1 METLT
6 ESSIAP
12 ELRNDSV
19 IPTSPDEE
27 RTLHHHHHHHHHNN
41 NNDDDDDEDDHDLA
55 NIIHPGSLHEQEQS
69 QSSQDSNSLMSPPP
83 GGGGG
88 GGGEDPPEESIE
100 NIARELQNNSCSD
113 NATTTDDGSQPEPEA
128 PSIPEETSPLVATTT
143 GQRIHIAPVVVSNG
157 SLVAAAAA
165 KGTVAPGGKPTTM
178 RDLDRKMNKS
188 RGRPKRRAMVAMYQ
202 SEISENKIGIKLCI
216 KKASDAIVQQPKKAS
231 RKRSRKSKQQGL
243 TDTAGGD
250 SDDGATSPEK
260 RVRRPRESRKTNNN
274 TEKAGAGAGGAAVAV
289 EEYKRPEDQSV
300 WADQV
305 PEHVLC
311 MIFQHVIQDDGNI
324 PALIRLG
331 KVCSAWHKASQVASL
346 WRTVDLGNWTKER
359 FKTEIKLKWLIDNRL
374 RHSTDVGFGNWKITN
389 VQCVLDRLLAAA
401 PNLVGITLTG
411 WKQLTSDHLMWLVQ
425 EFKSLRRID
434 LSSINAEV
442 NANRTAVGQVSLC
455 NAITEMNERLTHLY
469 LAHNRLSG
477 IPQIVKALSTQCPNL
492 ALLDLSN
499 VSTIAI
505 SHGILNIEQLQ
516 HGCQKLK
523 VLRITNSHINLST
536 ATLQE
541 QMESPGFPEL
551 EELSVASLAD
561 ESRLFNDEF
570 LQRILKT
577 STQLKLLDVRGC
589 SRLTHDS
596 LIRLPT
602 WDLKH
607 LFLSGCSIT
616 RDLGSGLELI
626 ASKWAH
632 SLIEFDLAW
641 ANATKPL
648 DDALKALA
656 DKGSESPLNH
666 LNLCGSSVS
675 LEAVKEVLT
684 NCPHINS
691 INLSSCRGL
700 PRGVKRLLQGPTE
713 IAELRENLGVT
724 LRQPRP

>member
-6 ESSIAP
+6 ESSIAT
-12 ELRNDSV
+12 ELRSEPL
-19 IPTSPDEE
+19 IATSPDQV
-27 RTLHHHHHHHHHNN
+27 RVLHEQHNN
-41 NNDDDDDEDDHDLA
+41 NNNDEVALEDVINPNNLED
-55 NIIHPGSLHEQEQS
+55 QS
-69 QSSQDSNSLMSPPP
+69 QSSQDSNGVMSPTP
-83 GGGGG
+83 GGSETPGDTVERIAKEPNSSGS
-88 GGGEDPPEESIE
+88 EKTCHEATDSRHDLEAMENKYSCSIQDAASVSPSIE
-100 NIARELQNNSCSD
+100 VPPDRAAAIA
-113 NATTTDDGSQPEPEA
+113 AA
-128 PSIPEETSPLVATTT
+128 PTPKIT
-143 GQRIHIAPVVVSNG
+143 IAPISNG
-157 SLVAAAAA
+157 SLLA
-165 KGTVAPGGKPTTM
+165 KSSGKPTTM

-216 KKASDAIVQQPKKAS
+216 KKASDAIVQQPKKTT
-231 RKRSRKSKQQGL
+231 RKRSRKPKSL
-243 TDTAGGD
+243 TED
-250 SDDGATSPEK
+250 SDEETGGGASPEK
-260 RVRRPRESRKTNNN
+260 RTRKPRESSSRKTNNN
-274 TEKAGAGAGGAAVAV
+274 TEKVSQ
-289 EEYKRPEDQSV
+289 EEHKPPEDQSA
-300 WADQV
+300 WADQL

-311 MIFQHVIQDDGNI
+311 MIFQNVIQDEGCI
-324 PALIRLG
+324 PSLIRFG
-331 KVCSAWHKASQVASL
+331 RVCSAWHRASLVPSL

-359 FKTEIKLKWLIDNRL
+359 FKTELKLKWLIDNRL
-374 RHSTDVGFGNWKITN
+374 RNSTDVSLGNWKITN

-401 PNLVGITLTG
+401 PNLVGITLNG
-411 WKQLTSDHLMWLVQ
+411 WKQLTSDHLMFLVQ

-442 NANRTAVGQVSLC
+442 NANKTAVGQVSLC
-455 NAITEMNERLTHLY
+455 SAISEMGERLTHLY

-492 ALLDLSN
+492 TLLDLSN
-499 VSTIAI
+499 VTTIAI

-516 HGCQKLK
+516 HGCRLLK

-541 QMESPGFPEL
+541 QMESLGFPEL

-561 ESRLFNDEF
+561 ESRLFNDEY

-616 RDLGSGLELI
+616 RDMGSGLELI

-724 LRQPRP
+724 LKQPKSAVA

>member
-12 ELRNDSV
+12 DLRTEPL
-19 IPTSPDEE
+19 IPTSPDED
-27 RTLHHHHHHHHHNN
+27 RIVDDLHNN
-41 NNDDDDDEDDHDLA
+41 NNDDEEMINPSNLLED
-55 NIIHPGSLHEQEQS
+55 QS
-69 QSSQDSNSLMSPPP
+69 QSSQDSSNLAPPAP
-83 GGGGG
+83 RRRAHA
-88 GGGEDPPEESIE
+88 EETVE
-100 NIARELQNNSCSD
+100 NIVKELRSSGSDNSCHD
-113 NATTTDDGSQPEPEA
+113 TTDSQPEPDVTENTDSSSIPA
-128 PSIPEETSPLVATTT
+128 PDEPDVSISPSIELPPEEAAAIAAAPTPK
-143 GQRIHIAPVVVSNG
+143 IHIAPITNG
-157 SLVAAAAA
+157 SLLP
-165 KGTVAPGGKPTTM
+165 KSTGKPTTM

-188 RGRPKRRAMVAMYQ
+188 RGRPKRRPMVAMYQ
-202 SEISENKIGIKLCI
+202 SEISDNKIGIKLCI
-216 KKASDAIVQQPKKAS
+216 KKASDAIVQQPKKAT
-231 RKRSRKSKQQGL
+231 RKRSRKPKSL
-243 TDTAGGD
+243 TED
-250 SDDGATSPEK
+250 SDEETGGTAASPEK
-260 RVRRPRESRKTNNN
+260 RTRKPRESAGRRTNNN
-274 TEKAGAGAGGAAVAV
+274 TEKAAQ
-289 EEYKRPEDQSV
+289 EEHKPPEDQSA
-300 WADQV
+300 WADQL

-311 MIFQHVIQDDGNI
+311 MIFQNAIQDEGCI
-324 PALIRLG
+324 PSLIRFG
-331 KVCSAWHKASQVASL
+331 KVCSAWHRASLVSSL
-346 WRTVDLGNWTKER
+346 WRTVDFGNWTKER

-374 RHSTDVGFGNWKITN
+374 RNSTDVSFGNWKVTN
-389 VQCVLDRLLAAA
+389 VQCVLDRLLAVA
-401 PNLVGITLTG
+401 PNLVGITLNG
-411 WKQLTSDHLMWLVQ
+411 WKQLTSEHLMFLVQ

-442 NANRTAVGQVSLC
+442 NANKTAVGQVSLC
-455 NAITEMNERLTHLY
+455 NSISEMGERLTHLY

-477 IPQIVKALSTQCPNL
+477 IPQIVKTLSTQCPNL
-492 ALLDLSN
+492 LLLDLSN
-499 VSTIAI
+499 VSTIAV

-516 HGCQKLK
+516 EGCQKLK
-523 VLRITNSHINLST
+523 VLRITNSHINLSA

-616 RDLGSGLELI
+616 RDVGSGLELI

-724 LRQPRP
+724 LKVPKPTEA

>member
-6 ESSIAP
+6 ESSIAR
-12 ELRNDSV
+12 ELHSESL
-19 IPTSPDEE
+19 IPTSPDEV
-27 RTLHHHHHHHHHNN
+27 RILHGQHNN
-41 NNDDDDDEDDHDLA
+41 NNDDAAASADVMGPNNIED
-55 NIIHPGSLHEQEQS
+55 QS
-69 QSSQDSNSLMSPPP
+69 QSSQDSMGLLSPPP
-83 GGGGG
+83 DGGR
-88 GGGEDPPEESIE
+88 PSEESVK
-100 NIARELQNNSCSD
+100 NISETMSGSGLDNIRNEASD
-113 NATTTDDGSQPEPEA
+113 AHPGSEEIKNPYSGCIPKQEDQETTV
-128 PSIPEETSPLVATTT
+128 SPLIEVSPPTIAAAPTPKIT
-143 GQRIHIAPVVVSNG
+143 IAPISNG
-157 SLVAAAAA
+157 SLLT
-165 KGTVAPGGKPTTM
+165 KTGGKPTTM

-216 KKASDAIVQQPKKAS
+216 KKASDATVQQPKKAT
-231 RKRSRKSKQQGL
+231 RKRSRKPKSL
-243 TDTAGGD
+243 TED
-250 SDDGATSPEK
+250 SDEETADRGGASPEK
-260 RVRRPRESRKTNNN
+260 RTRKPRDSGGKKTNNN
-274 TEKAGAGAGGAAVAV
+274 TEKASQ
-289 EEYKRPEDQSV
+289 EEHKPPEDQSV
-300 WADQV
+300 WGDQL

-311 MIFQHVIQDDGNI
+311 MIFQNVIQDEGCI
-324 PALIRLG
+324 PSLIRFG
-331 KVCSAWHKASQVASL
+331 RVCSAWHRASLVPSL

-359 FKTEIKLKWLIDNRL
+359 FKTELKLKWLIENRL
-374 RHSTDVGFGNWKITN
+374 RNSTDVSFGNWKITN

-401 PNLVGITLTG
+401 PNLVGITLNG
-411 WKQLTSDHLMWLVQ
+411 WKQLTSDHLMFLVQ

-434 LSSINAEV
+434 LSSVNAEV
-442 NANRTAVGQVSLC
+442 NANKTAVGQVSLC
-455 NAITEMNERLTHLY
+455 SAISEMGERLTHLY

-492 ALLDLSN
+492 SLLDLSN
-499 VSTIAI
+499 VTTIAI

-516 HGCQKLK
+516 HGCQMLK

-561 ESRLFNDEF
+561 ESRLFNDEY

-616 RDLGSGLELI
+616 RDMGSGLELI

-656 DKGSESPLNH
+656 DKGLESPLNH

-724 LRQPRP
+724 LKQPKSTAA